1 MPSEPSIVDFVLRV
15 EDQEDQ
21 VEPGHEGVRQLDVLD
36 DGALVVPLGL
46 DGVGG
51 GQDGGASV
59 ELADDAGLGDGEG
72 LLLHHF
78 VQHGTG
84 RVAHL
89 PIIEIIR
96 KRNNLFLLW
105 NLNNL
110 ITKHLSCNLGL
121 SFFFTFLTLSK
132 NDLLK
137 TIQLLKFYSTL

>member
-1 MPSEPSIVDFVLRV
+1 
-15 EDQEDQ
+15 
-21 VEPGHEGVRQLDVLD
+21 
-36 DGALVVPLGL
+36 
-46 DGVGG
+46 
-51 GQDGGASV
+51 
-59 ELADDAGLGDGEG
+59 
-72 LLLHHF
+72 